1 MINKIHDDA
10 KSRMEK
16 SLHGLENNLAKI
28 RAGRAHPSLLDNI
41 MVSYYGNDTP
51 LNQVAAI
58 HVEGAL
64 ALSVKPWEKQ
74 MTAAVEKAIRMSD
87 LGLNPATTGDTI
99 RVPLPPLSE
108 ERRKEPIKK
117 VKNEGEH
124 AKVAIR
130 NIRRDCNTTF
140 KDLQKDKEISE
151 DEQRKGE
158 DKVQKLT
165 DNYIKKIDEILDRKE
180 KDLMEI

>member
-16 SLHGLENNLAKI
+16 SLQGLENNLAKI

-41 MVSYYGNDTP
+41 TVSYYGNDTP
-51 LNQVAAI
+51 LNQVAAV

-108 ERRKEPIKK
+108 ERRKELIKK
-117 VKNEGEH
+117 VKGEGEH

-165 DNYIKKIDEILDRKE
+165 DNYIKKIDEILERKE

>member
-1 MINKIHDDA
+1 MVA
-10 KSRMEK
+10 
-16 SLHGLENNLAKI
+16 NNWLGSK
-28 RAGRAHPSLLDNI
+28 
-41 MVSYYGNDTP
+41 T
-51 LNQVAAI
+51 
-58 HVEGAL
+58 
-64 ALSVKPWEKQ
+64 KQ
-74 MTAAVEKAIRMSD
+74 
-87 LGLNPATTGDTI
+87 GFY
-99 RVPLPPLSE
+99 
-108 ERRKEPIKK
+108 KK
-117 VKNEGEH
+117 VKGEGEH